1 VAVPAGGTASVTVVD
16 ERPDLKHYALVNL
29 DRNALMELVGV
40 IDGVDDRIAATL
52 KELTVLRAS
61 AAAAERRR
69 EAATQELTAI
79 TSDQSRVR
87 SNLSSV
93 PPQSELARRYL
104 ALLTEQ
110 EDQVEA
116 AKQAQAA
123 ATAAQESIEAQIREA
138 VHKLSES

>member
-1 VAVPAGGTASVTVVD
+1 
-16 ERPDLKHYALVNL
+16 
-29 DRNALMELVGV
+29 
-40 IDGVDDRIAATL
+40 
-52 KELTVLRAS
+52 
-61 AAAAERRR
+61 
-69 EAATQELTAI
+69 
-79 TSDQSRVR
+79 VR